1 MPRYATGR
9 FAKRISDRSG
19 LAFPYNEMV
28 KEWNGSTVHYSEF
41 EPKHPQLDPRYHP
54 TDSQSLQNA
63 KPQTIDAKV
72 ELGINL
78 VATNIFGVVTQSVS
92 QFNPIPAPGAFETVI
107 VNTMQPQTQNKDI
120 KMQSSLGSPTVV
132 IS

>member
-28 KEWNGSTVHYSEF
+28 KEWNGSTVHYTEF

-120 KMQSSLGSPTVV
+120 KMQSSVGSPTVV

>member
-28 KEWNGSTVHYSEF
+28 KEWNGSTVHYTEF

-54 TDSQSLQNA
+54 TDPQSLQNA

-72 ELGINL
+72 AIGGNL
-78 VATNIFGVVTQSVS
+78 SARNIFGVKTQTIS

-107 VNTMQPQTQNKDI
+107 VNTMQPEDNNQEI
-120 KMQSSLGSPTVV
+120 KMNSFVGVVTVS

>member
-1 MPRYATGR
+1 MPRYATGK

-28 KEWNGSTVHYSEF
+28 KEWNGSTDHYTGF
-41 EPKHPQLDPRYHP
+41 EAKHPQRDPKYHP
-54 TDSQSLQNA
+54 TDPQSLENA
-63 KPQTIDAKV
+63 KPQIISATVD
-72 ELGINL
+72 LGINL
-78 VATNIFGVVTQSVS
+78 VARNIFGVVTQSIS

-107 VNTMQPQTQNKDI
+107 VNTMQPQTANKDI
-120 KMQSSLGSPTVV
+120 KMQSSVGNPTVV